1 MGWAKVE
8 EGKGGIQV
16 MEGHLILGGK
26 YTVQYKD
33 IVLNNCTPETYI
45 VLLHNVT
52 PINSANKKNR
62 CSWSKWYH
70 SWSRSNWHLWNTS
83 SNNKHTH
90 ILLKLTW
97 NYAKMDEILGHK
109 AHLDKFKR
117 TDNYKL
123 CLQTIID
130 LNSKLVTDDS

>member
-1 MGWAKVE
+1 
-8 EGKGGIQV
+8 

-62 CSWSKWYH
+62 CS
-70 SWSRSNWHLWNTS
+70 
-83 SNNKHTH
+83 
-90 ILLKLTW
+90 
-97 NYAKMDEILGHK
+97 
-109 AHLDKFKR
+109 
-117 TDNYKL
+117 
-123 CLQTIID
+123 
-130 LNSKLVTDDS
+130 